1 VNVDGFVGK
10 GGGALVSFDILCDST
25 VYSGILISAKS
36 GGLSLRR
43 KYRPTAAVKPTK
55 INRPATIPII
65 RGALLFDSGAD
76 VAFNDGATEGE
87 GDITFAGE
95 AAGSGCAAMISESG
109 FQPLN
114 PSW

>member
-1 VNVDGFVGK
+1 
-10 GGGALVSFDILCDST
+10 
-25 VYSGILISAKS
+25 
-36 GGLSLRR
+36 
-43 KYRPTAAVKPTK
+43 
-55 INRPATIPII
+55 
-65 RGALLFDSGAD
+65 LLFDSGAD